1 MRDTLSNI
9 CTELMSDMLPFMRPT
24 ANNRSNLEPDTDCY
38 QLNER
43 ATDSINL
50 TKLTF
55 LGYFMGW
62 SLANIGSLNLDLP
75 MAFWARLCGGLDYV
89 YTLDDLRSQD
99 ILLMKNLE
107 SIRTA
112 ATEKTDQ
119 EYDMLYGD

>member
-1 MRDTLSNI
+1 
-9 CTELMSDMLPFMRPT
+9 MRPT

-43 ATDSINL
+43 AMESINL

-75 MAFWARLCGGLDYV
+75 MAFWVRLCGGLDYV

-99 ILLMKNLE
+99 ILLVKHLE
-107 SIRTA
+107 SIREA
-112 ATEKTDQ
+112 ANEKTD
-119 EYDMLYGD
+119 